1 MGGGET
7 GAVLL
12 LVRQVARY
20 LPICCAKTN
29 ACCHCL
35 ATTPASSTALQVD
48 ALQAQASVIHF
59 PVALDQSVSQCLG
72 ISKGQTLV
80 SESRQPR
87 REGIDLCG
95 AHRRAMG
102 PAPAVRI
109 CTGFVGGWL
118 LRGGEFF

>member
-48 ALQAQASVIHF
+48 ALQAQASVVHF

-72 ISKGQTLV
+72 IID
-80 SESRQPR
+80 PA
-87 REGIDLCG
+87 GIIHE
-95 AHRRAMG
+95 AA
-102 PAPAVRI
+102 
-109 CTGFVGGWL
+109 
-118 LRGGEFF
+118 